1 MAQIVENG
9 KFKFGG
15 AIFLMGEI
23 SIRFIGK
30 ENAADINIKNESIQ
44 LFGRMLPCYQN
55 GKWSYSITE
64 NDKIEWDIFP

>member
-1 MAQIVENG
+1 
-9 KFKFGG
+9 
-15 AIFLMGEI
+15 MGEI